1 MKKLFFLTL
10 SFILK
15 VKEEGRK
22 EYKTKGI
29 VAKQNFVPRKKN
41 NVNFMNAY
49 AIDILNLVLKFCIPT
64 LSILPK
70 TTKYFPQHL
79 TQTLWNFHLTFVSF
93 NFYIKPALFQSC
105 QYFSSWFYTLK
116 KVWYLFLTIP
126 YFLILFFWIYGS
138 SKISFCCCKEVTD
151 AKREAFEPM
160 FDVHGMGEKLYILV
174 A

>member
-64 LSILPK
+64 PSILPK

-79 TQTLWNFHLTFVSF
+79 TQTL
-93 NFYIKPALFQSC
+93 
-105 QYFSSWFYTLK
+105 
-116 KVWYLFLTIP
+116 
-126 YFLILFFWIYGS
+126 
-138 SKISFCCCKEVTD
+138 
-151 AKREAFEPM
+151 
-160 FDVHGMGEKLYILV
+160 
-174 A
+174 